1 MELEDELGKKL
12 FIRGKRKLSLTDD
25 GIWLRR
31 RAEELVELM
40 DKMQNEMTTGEGII
54 SGEVSIGGAAVVT
67 ILNAAAELRK
77 THGEVRF
84 QFYGGDAID
93 VAERLDHGSLDFA
106 VFLKPVDTLKYEY
119 ISLPD
124 RARIGLLMPSDCP
137 LAQKQ
142 AVSRDD
148 FCASPL
154 IFYRRPGLQRAIS
167 MWARTPVEHMNIAA
181 TYNALSGLSANFVKS
196 GLGYYLTAEERLGAT
211 DESVCFRFLD
221 PPLEMDYALVWKR
234 YTVFS
239 KAVQAFIKSVKALL

>member
-40 DKMQNEMTTGEGII
+40 DKTQNEMTAGEGII

-196 GLGYYLTAEERLGAT
+196 GLGYYLTAEERLGRPTKACA
-211 DESVCFRFLD
+211 S
-221 PPLEMDYALVWKR
+221 
-234 YTVFS
+234 VFS
-239 KAVQAFIKSVKALL
+239 IRRWKWITPLCGSDMPSFQRRCGHLSKV